1 MLVMKLV
8 ISVVNNQIVPG
19 LVEKLLE
26 KGIKVTRLA
35 SSGGFLRKGNTTLI
49 SGVEDDEV
57 QLAVQTIK
65 DFTEK
70 KKLENIK
77 EFSDKKKA
85 IEEGLATLFVV
96 QVENTMHF

>member
-1 MLVMKLV
+1 VLVMKLV